1 MKCPYCGTDE
11 DRVIDSRPARD
22 GRAIRRRR
30 ECSKCGSRFTTY
42 EAPEEQVVFVV
53 KKDGSREPFDR
64 NKVLRGVTIACNKRP
79 VEQERIETIV
89 RQIESRAVT
98 TAETGEVSTQIIG
111 QWILEELA
119 NVDEVAYIRFAS
131 VFKRYENLEEFL
143 NELKRLRLGTRIE
156 SQVD

>member
-64 NKVLRGVTIACNKRP
+64 NKVLRGVAIACNKRP

-89 RQIESRAVT
+89 RQIESRAGT

>member
-11 DRVIDSRPARD
+11 DRVIDSRPARE

-30 ECSKCGSRFTTY
+30 ECSKCGNRFTTY
-42 EAPEEQVVFVV
+42 EAPEEQVVFVG

-79 VEQERIETIV
+79 VEADLIEQIV
-89 RQIESRAVT
+89 RRVEARAAAASES
-98 TAETGEVSTQIIG
+98 GEVNTRQIG

-119 NVDEVAYIRFAS
+119 PVDEVAYIRFAS
-131 VFKRYENLEEFL
+131 VFKRYENLDEFL
-143 NELKRLRLGTRIE
+143 TELKRLRLGSGIP